1 MEQFKNILN
10 YITRDTILDFFHLVE
25 IRRSKLESEGF
36 NTDHINWDHYARVL
50 VAKQKELKD

>member
-10 YITRDTILDFFHLVE
+10 YITRDTIMDFFHLVE

-36 NTDHINWDHYARVL
+36 NTDHINWDLYARVL
-50 VAKQKELKD
+50 VIKQKELKD